1 MRKNLLITLF
11 LLMCLLVC
19 PVLSAC
25 SLFGNDEPSHSS
37 RKNRDKDEDEDEE
50 EEANEGRP
58 QGQTVYD
65 EPIGPELSHN
75 GRRDDT
81 EDTTVPVV
89 KDNDKTGY
97 TPENWSWKAKGEGY
111 GKKYYTSGKYV
122 RKDGNAVIYLDSS
135 DTPDGFSYQL
145 FALADGAKTSNLYI
159 PSQDSEESY
168 SWGEKED
175 DKKAI
180 DYGYGIFFAC
190 DGKGK
195 LTLENN
201 WDEDELR
208 RYAL

>member
-11 LLMCLLVC
+11 LLLCLLVC

-37 RKNRDKDEDEDEE
+37 RKNRDEDEDEDEE
-50 EEANEGRP
+50 EEANEGCP
-58 QGQTVYD
+58 QGQTGYD

-122 RKDGNAVIYLDSS
+122 RKDGNAVIYLESS
-135 DTPDGFSYQL
+135 DTPDGFS
-145 FALADGAKTSNLYI
+145 
-159 PSQDSEESY
+159 
-168 SWGEKED
+168 
-175 DKKAI
+175 
-180 DYGYGIFFAC
+180 
-190 DGKGK
+190 
-195 LTLENN
+195 
-201 WDEDELR
+201 
-208 RYAL
+208 